1 MSLADDVLDLIGQI
15 YEAGVEP
22 RLWDATLL
30 RLGDR
35 FRANGGILATTV
47 GGSNRLS
54 FSSEFGAEPGWQA
67 LYNREFHKP
76 ELNPLFPAF
85 RRLRPG
91 VAAADWMLLPKQYLM
106 RSPFYNEWSAP
117 QDRHTYFGLVTSAG
131 PQTVGAMMFC
141 RGRRPG
147 DFASE
152 EVALLQALSPH
163 LVRAVGLSR
172 HLGALA
178 GQRQLCGALLD
189 VTANPIIVVE
199 PDGRIV
205 QANHAAWRIL
215 NAADGLLVRRDRLT
229 AARPADTS
237 AMRRRIRATAE
248 RDLAARE
255 TFAVVRCSGARPY
268 GVTMTPVPVD
278 AVGLEP
284 GRVLIAIFIADPDAM
299 PPDMASILQTSYGLT
314 PAEATLVA
322 LLAHDT
328 PSLADAADR
337 LSVSRTTVKT
347 HLKHCYQKTG
357 TRRQTEL
364 IRLALTLAGGLRRHR
379 S

>member
-1 MSLADDVLDLIGQI
+1 MSFADDVLDLIGQI
-15 YEAGVEP
+15 YDAGVEP
-22 RLWDATLL
+22 RLWDATLV
-30 RLGDR
+30 RLGER

-47 GGSNRLS
+47 GESNRLS
-54 FSSEFGAEPGWQA
+54 FSSEFGAEPEWQA
-67 LYNREFHKP
+67 LYNLEFYKP

-91 VAAADWMLLPKQYLM
+91 LAAADWMLLPKQNLM
-106 RSPFYNEWSAP
+106 RSPFYNDWSAP

-131 PQTVGAMMFC
+131 PQAVGAIMFC

-147 DFASE
+147 DFAPD

-163 LVRAVGLSR
+163 LVRAVALSR
-172 HLGALA
+172 HLGALS

-189 VTANPIIVVE
+189 AAANPIIVVE

-215 NAADGLLVRRDRLT
+215 DAADGLLVRRDRLV

-237 AMRRRIRATAE
+237 AMRRRIRATAG

-255 TFAVVRCSGARPY
+255 TLAVARRSGARPY
-268 GVTMTPVPVD
+268 GVTMTPVSVH
-278 AVGLEP
+278 AEGLEP
-284 GRVLIAIFIADPDAM
+284 GRVLIAVFIADPDAT
-299 PPDMASILQTSYGLT
+299 PPDMASVLQTTYGLT
-314 PAEATLVA
+314 PAEAALIA
-322 LLAHDT
+322 LLAHHT

-337 LSVSRTTVKT
+337 LSVSLTTVKT

-364 IRLALTLAGGLRRHR
+364 IRLALSLASGLRRGH